1 MPEHML
7 DAQNVTV
14 RFGGLTAVDSMALSI
29 ETNTIHSLIGPNGA
43 GKTTL
48 FNVVSR
54 VLDPDEGSVRFEGHD
69 LLSLKAHEVI
79 RLGISRT
86 FQNLQLFEYCNVFDN
101 LYSGLVHGF
110 RGGLGTV
117 LTGRFRRYRDEARDR
132 ILEVAELLG
141 IKNRLTS
148 YPGSLPYGIL
158 KRIELARSLASD
170 PKLLLL
176 DEPAAGLNSDET
188 DEFMNVLRSI
198 RETGKTLLL
207 VEHDMQLVMGISD
220 VISVMD
226 FGKKIAEGVPQD
238 VAQNPDVIRV
248 YLGEASA

>member
-1 MPEHML
+1 
-7 DAQNVTV
+7 
-14 RFGGLTAVDSMALSI
+14 
-29 ETNTIHSLIGPNGA
+29 
-43 GKTTL
+43 
-48 FNVVSR
+48 
-54 VLDPDEGSVRFEGHD
+54 
-69 LLSLKAHEVI
+69 
-79 RLGISRT
+79 
-86 FQNLQLFEYCNVFDN
+86 
-101 LYSGLVHGF
+101 
-110 RGGLGTV
+110 
-117 LTGRFRRYRDEARDR
+117 
-132 ILEVAELLG
+132 VAELLG